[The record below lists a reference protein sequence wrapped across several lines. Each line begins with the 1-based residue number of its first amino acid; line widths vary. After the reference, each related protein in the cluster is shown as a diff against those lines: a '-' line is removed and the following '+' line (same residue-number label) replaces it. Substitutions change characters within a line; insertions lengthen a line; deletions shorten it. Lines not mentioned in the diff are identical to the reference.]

1 MTDLKL
7 LKGRGFSGERMMP
20 MMGPAA
26 ESPDAYIAAL
36 LGWQRK
42 RCEMMRAAIM
52 AAAPFDETIKW
63 TNLVFMANGPCILI
77 RAEEHRVLLG
87 FWRGKRLREFDA
99 RIKASGKYEL
109 GNLVMTEGTEVTA
122 EAVARLA
129 AEAYRL
135 NLELG
140 NPARRT

>member
-1 MTDLKL
+1 
-7 LKGRGFSGERMMP
+7 

-26 ESPDAYIAAL
+26 DSPDAYIAAL
-36 LGWQRK
+36 SGWQRT
-42 RCEMMRAAIM
+42 CAGAMRAAIM

-87 FWRGKRLREFDA
+87 FWRGKRLREIEP

-109 GNLVMTEGTEVTA
+109 GNLVLTDGDVVTTEIVE
-122 EAVARLA
+122 RLA
-129 AEAYRL
+129 AEAFRL
-135 NLELG
+135 NAELG
-140 NPARRT
+140 NPTARS

>member
-1 MTDLKL
+1 MA
-7 LKGRGFSGERMMP
+7 

-36 LGWQRK
+36 SGWQRT
-42 RCEMMRAAIM
+42 CAETMRAAIM

-87 FWRGKRLREFDA
+87 FWRGKRLREIEP

-109 GNLVMTEGTEVTA
+109 GNLVLAEGDVVTT
-122 EAVARLA
+122 EAVATLA
-129 AEAYRL
+129 AEAFRL
-135 NLELG
+135 NAELG
-140 NPARRT
+140 NPAARS

>member
-1 MTDLKL
+1 MA
-7 LKGRGFSGERMMP
+7 

-36 LGWQRK
+36 SGRQLE
-42 RCEMMRAAIM
+42 RCRMLRAAVLR
-52 AAAPFDETIKW
+52 AAPFDETIKW

-87 FWRGKRLREFDA
+87 FWRGKRLRELEP

-109 GNLVMTEGTEVTA
+109 GNLVMTAATEVAPETV
-122 EAVARLA
+122 ERLA
-129 AEAYRL
+129 AEACRL
-135 NLELG
+135 NAELG
-140 NPARRT
+140 NPAART